1 MIQFDSILVY
11 KVKLWRISMRT
22 SPVVMAA
29 RQPGKSNIS
38 NLWLDELA
46 AVNKPPEYIEFDCDP
61 LALAVSNFD
70 LGKNVGDVH
79 TILVNNIKLSDS
91 IEDEH
96 IDKALAIRKYYRN
109 KLTMLILKK
118 TQGKLSKFR
127 TDLYDFLNND
137 SRKYDKALI
146 PLIIKLPDFYAE
158 DCAIDR
164 LAKEYTSI
172 NANVSNIDTTVEY
185 VAKVNR
191 ITSRS
196 KFTRYFFKTP
206 NNYLVEVTVP
216 NEQAKGPMDFIASL
230 GTVRLKGQAFTKKF
244 HDKDFV
250 YATTN
255 KHFEILP
262 VGEINE

>member
-1 MIQFDSILVY
+1 MG
-11 KVKLWRISMRT
+11 T
-22 SPVVMAA
+22 SPVVMTA
-29 RQPGKSNIS
+29 RQQGKSYIS
-38 NLWLDELA
+38 AFFDDIE
-46 AVNKPPEYIEFDCDP
+46 AVKKTPEYIEFNCDP
-61 LALAVSNFD
+61 LALAVSM
-70 LGKNVGDVH
+70 LEHGKNVCDVH
-79 TILVNNIKLSDS
+79 TALYNYTRHGIIDP
-91 IEDEH
+91 EH
-96 IDKALAIRKYYRN
+96 IDKALSIRKYYRN

-118 TQGKLSKFR
+118 TQGKMSKFR
-127 TDLYDFLNND
+127 TDLYHFLNND

-158 DCAIDR
+158 DCALDR

-172 NANVSNIDTTVEY
+172 NANVSKIDTTVEY
-185 VAKVNR
+185 VTTIKR
-191 ITSRS
+191 TSSRS

-216 NEQAKGPMDFIASL
+216 NEQATGPMDFIASL

-262 VGEINE
+262 VGGTDE

>member
-1 MIQFDSILVY
+1 MG
-11 KVKLWRISMRT
+11 T
-22 SPVVMAA
+22 SPAVMTA
-29 RQPGKSNIS
+29 RQFGKTNSMS
-38 NLWLDELA
+38 AFFDEVE
-46 AVNKPPEYIEFDCDP
+46 AVKKPPEYIEFDCDP
-61 LALAVSNFD
+61 LALAVSM
-70 LGKNVGDVH
+70 LEHGKNVCDVH
-79 TILVNNIKLSDS
+79 TALYNYTQSGIINP
-91 IEDEH
+91 EH
-96 IDKALAIRKYYRN
+96 IDKALVIRKYYRN

-146 PLIIKLPDFYAE
+146 PLIIKLPDFYTE

-172 NANVSNIDTTVEY
+172 DSEVSKIDTNVEY
-185 VAKVNR
+185 VATIKR
-191 ITSRS
+191 TTSRS
-196 KFTRYFFKTP
+196 KFSRYFFKTK
-206 NNYLVEVTVP
+206 NNYLIEVTVP
-216 NEQAKGPMDFIASL
+216 NEQAAGPMDFVAKL

-262 VGEINE
+262 AGEINE

>member
-1 MIQFDSILVY
+1 MG
-11 KVKLWRISMRT
+11 T
-22 SPVVMAA
+22 SPVVMTA
-29 RQPGKSNIS
+29 RQQGKSNIS
-38 NLWLDELA
+38 NIWLDIPFA
-46 AVNKPPEYIEFDCDP
+46 AVNELPEYIEFDCDP
-61 LALAVSNFD
+61 LALAVSMFD
-70 LGKNVGDVH
+70 HGKNICDVH
-79 TILVNNIKLSDS
+79 TALYNYTRHGIIDL
-91 IEDEH
+91 EH

-164 LAKEYTSI
+164 LAKEYNSI
-172 NANVSNIDTTVEY
+172 DTNISKIDTTVEY
-185 VAKVNR
+185 VARVNR
-191 ITSRS
+191 TTSRS
-196 KFTRYFFKTP
+196 KFSRYFFKTTQ
-206 NNYLVEVTVP
+206 NYLVEVTVP
-216 NEQAKGPMDFIASL
+216 NEQATGPMDFIAKL
-230 GTVRLKGQAFTKKF
+230 GTVRLKGQVFTKKF

-262 VGEINE
+262 VGDTDE

>member
-1 MIQFDSILVY
+1 MG
-11 KVKLWRISMRT
+11 T
-22 SPVVMAA
+22 SPVVMTA
-29 RQPGKSNIS
+29 RQQGKSNMS
-38 NLWLDELA
+38 KLWLDTPFAPVYPL
-46 AVNKPPEYIEFDCDP
+46 PEYIEFDCDP
-61 LALAVSNFD
+61 LALAVSMFN
-70 LGKNVGDVH
+70 LGKNVCDVH
-79 TILVNNIKLSDS
+79 TALYNYTRHGIIDP
-91 IEDEH
+91 EH

-164 LAKEYTSI
+164 LAKEYNSI
-172 NANVSNIDTTVEY
+172 DTNISKIDTTVEY
-185 VAKVNR
+185 VARVNR
-191 ITSRS
+191 TTSRS
-196 KFTRYFFKTP
+196 KFSRYFFKTTQ
-206 NNYLVEVTVP
+206 NYLVEVTVP
-216 NEQAKGPMDFIASL
+216 NEQATGPMDFIAKL
-230 GTVRLKGQAFTKKF
+230 GTVRLKGQVFTKKF

-262 VGEINE
+262 VGDTDE

>member
-1 MIQFDSILVY
+1 
-11 KVKLWRISMRT
+11 
-22 SPVVMAA
+22 MAA

-38 NLWLDELA
+38 SIWIDEAA
-46 AVNKPPEYIEFDCDP
+46 AVNKLPEYIEFNCDP
-61 LALAVSNFD
+61 LALAVSMFD
-70 LGKNVGDVH
+70 DAKDLCTVH
-79 TILVNNIKLSDS
+79 TALSNNTSSGI
-91 IEDEH
+91 IEAEH

-185 VAKVNR
+185 VATIKR
-191 ITSRS
+191 TSARG

>member
-1 MIQFDSILVY
+1 MG
-11 KVKLWRISMRT
+11 T
-22 SPVVMAA
+22 SPVVMTA
-29 RQPGKSNIS
+29 RQQGKSNIS
-38 NLWLDELA
+38 NLWLDDLA
-46 AVNKPPEYIEFDCDP
+46 AVNKLPEYIEFDCDP
-61 LALAVSNFD
+61 LALAVSMFN
-70 LGKNVGDVH
+70 LGKNVCDVH
-79 TILVNNIKLSDS
+79 TALYNYTGLSDS

-164 LAKEYTSI
+164 LAKEYNSI
-172 NANVSNIDTTVEY
+172 DTNVSKIDTTVEY
-185 VAKVNR
+185 VARVNR
-191 ITSRS
+191 TTSRS
-196 KFTRYFFKTP
+196 KFSRYFFKTP

-216 NEQAKGPMDFIASL
+216 HEQATGPMDFIASL

-244 HDKDFV
+244 HGKDFA

-262 VGEINE
+262 VGDTDE

>member
-1 MIQFDSILVY
+1 MG
-11 KVKLWRISMRT
+11 T
-22 SPVVMAA
+22 SPVVMTA
-29 RQPGKSNIS
+29 RQQGKSYIS
-38 NLWLDELA
+38 AFFDEIEG
-46 AVNKPPEYIEFDCDP
+46 VKKPPEYIEFGCDP
-61 LALAVSNFD
+61 LALAVSM
-70 LGKNVGDVH
+70 LEHGKNVCDVH
-79 TILVNNIKLSDS
+79 TALYNYTRHGIIDP
-91 IEDEH
+91 EH

-164 LAKEYTSI
+164 LAKEYNSI
-172 NANVSNIDTTVEY
+172 DTNVSKIDTTVEY
-185 VAKVNR
+185 VARVNR
-191 ITSRS
+191 TTSRS
-196 KFTRYFFKTP
+196 KFSRYFFKTTQ
-206 NNYLVEVTVP
+206 NYLVEVTVP
-216 NEQAKGPMDFIASL
+216 NEQATGPMDFIAKL
-230 GTVRLKGQAFTKKF
+230 GTVRLKGQVFTKKF

-262 VGEINE
+262 VGDTDE

>member
-1 MIQFDSILVY
+1 MG
-11 KVKLWRISMRT
+11 T
-22 SPVVMAA
+22 SSAVMAA
-29 RQPGKSNIS
+29 RQSGKSNIS
-38 NLWLDELA
+38 GIWFDEMA
-46 AVNKPPEYIEFDCDP
+46 AVNKPPEYIEFNCDP
-61 LALAVSNFD
+61 LALAVSMFD
-70 LGKNVGDVH
+70 LGKNVCDVH
-79 TILVNNIKLSDS
+79 TALYNYTQFGIINP
-91 IEDEH
+91 EH

-164 LAKEYTSI
+164 LAKEYNSI
-172 NANVSNIDTTVEY
+172 DTNVSKIDTTVEY
-185 VAKVNR
+185 VATIKR
-191 ITSRS
+191 TSQRS
-196 KFTRYFFKTP
+196 KFSRYFFKTP

-216 NEQAKGPMDFIASL
+216 NEQATGPMDFIANL

>member
-1 MIQFDSILVY
+1 MG
-11 KVKLWRISMRT
+11 T
-22 SPVVMAA
+22 SPVVMTA
-29 RQPGKSNIS
+29 RQQGKSNIS
-38 NLWLDELA
+38 NLWLDDLA
-46 AVNKPPEYIEFDCDP
+46 AVNKLPEYIEFDCDP
-61 LALAVSNFD
+61 LALAVSMFN
-70 LGKNVGDVH
+70 LGKNVCDVH
-79 TILVNNIKLSDS
+79 TALYNYTGLSDS

-164 LAKEYTSI
+164 LAKEYNSI
-172 NANVSNIDTTVEY
+172 DTNVSKIDTTVEY
-185 VAKVNR
+185 VARVNR
-191 ITSRS
+191 TTSRS
-196 KFTRYFFKTP
+196 KFSRYFFKTTQ
-206 NNYLVEVTVP
+206 NYLVEVTVP
-216 NEQAKGPMDFIASL
+216 NEQATGPMDFIAKL
-230 GTVRLKGQAFTKKF
+230 GTVRLKGQVFTKKF

-262 VGEINE
+262 VGDTDE